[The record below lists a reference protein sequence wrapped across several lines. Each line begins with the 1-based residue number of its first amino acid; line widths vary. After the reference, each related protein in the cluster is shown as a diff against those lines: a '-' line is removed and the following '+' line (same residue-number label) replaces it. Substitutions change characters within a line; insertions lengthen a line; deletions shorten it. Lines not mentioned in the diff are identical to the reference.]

1 MAQRG
6 RKKKKTPAVK
16 FGHELAV
23 IVAVVFGL
31 LACAALYTD
40 AVGIAGHWFRAACG
54 GIFGR
59 AAYLFP
65 LLFIGVVA
73 HILIKKLDKPNYK
86 HYLMAVLL
94 LLASAVCEMIEYGA
108 NDLGFD
114 LWTFW
119 LNGSEMTGGGVI
131 GGTVYFALHS
141 FLGIFGAALV
151 LSAAFIAVFMI
162 LTEVSLFELFAGIGR
177 FFSKVW
183 NKPLKE
189 TERPK
194 KEKKREPQE
203 DFDELVTKADKM
215 EAEEQEIEE
224 IEVPDIALFHDKEDV
239 GVIDAQLKLPVDGEE
254 TEEKMDNDDDDEF
267 VPAASVEQIEYL
279 IPPITLLEENSE
291 SKHDE
296 AFVRELK
303 ETAKKLVETLKS
315 FNVSAKVV
323 NIHSGPSV
331 TRYEIV
337 AASGTKVSKIVG
349 LSEDIALHLAV
360 SGIRIA
366 PVPGKSAVGI
376 EVPNQIRSAVHIR
389 ECIESSEFVS
399 SPSKIAFALGKD
411 ITGKSTIADIA
422 KMPHLLIA
430 GATGSGKSV
439 CINTII
445 TSLLYKASPNE
456 VKLLMVDPKVVE
468 LGVYNGIPHLVSPV
482 VTDPKK
488 AANALNWAVSE
499 MTRRYKLFADS
510 NVRDING
517 YNEMARESEIE
528 VPLEQIVIIIDELA
542 DLMMVAPNEVE
553 DAICRLAQMAR
564 AAGMHLVIATQR
576 PSVDVITG
584 IIKANIPSRI
594 SFAVSSQ
601 IDSRTILDMAGAEKL
616 LGRGDML
623 YYPIGAPKP
632 IRIQGAFIND
642 KEVEAV
648 VKFVKDNSSPAVYN
662 EDAIEFIK
670 KETDTKGKGASDE
683 EEEDELD
690 PLLPKAIEIV
700 IENQQASTSMLQ
712 RRMRVGYARAARLV
726 DQLEEQGI
734 VGPFE
739 GSKPREVLLTR
750 QQYLEMVAARED
762 MKAPA
767 VEPQEDTL

>member
-1 MAQRG
+1 
-6 RKKKKTPAVK
+6 
-16 FGHELAV
+16 
-23 IVAVVFGL
+23 
-31 LACAALYTD
+31 
-40 AVGIAGHWFRAACG
+40 
-54 GIFGR
+54 
-59 AAYLFP
+59 
-65 LLFIGVVA
+65 
-73 HILIKKLDKPNYK
+73 
-86 HYLMAVLL
+86 
-94 LLASAVCEMIEYGA
+94 MIEYGA

-114 LWTFW
+114 LWAFW

-162 LTEVSLFELFAGIGR
+162 LTEVSLFELFSRIGQ

-194 KEKKREPQE
+194 KEKKRERQE
-203 DFDELVTKADKM
+203 DFDELVTKADNM
-215 EAEEQEIEE
+215 EAEEQRIEE
-224 IEVPDIALFHDKEDV
+224 IEVPDIALFHEQEDV

-254 TEEKMDNDDDDEF
+254 TEEKMDNDDDEF
-267 VPAASVEQIEYL
+267 IPAASVEQIEYL

-399 SPSKIAFALGKD
+399 SPSRIAFALGKD

-739 GSKPREVLLTR
+739 GSKPREVLMTR
-750 QQYLEMVAARED
+750 QQYLEMVAAREE

-767 VEPQEDTL
+767 AEPQEETF